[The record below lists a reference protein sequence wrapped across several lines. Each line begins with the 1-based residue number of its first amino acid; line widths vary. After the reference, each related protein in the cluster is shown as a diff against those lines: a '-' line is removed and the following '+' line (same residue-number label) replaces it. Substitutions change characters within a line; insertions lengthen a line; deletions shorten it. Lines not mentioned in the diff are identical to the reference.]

1 MFARRFAAA
10 AFLVAGSTLSA
21 QQPMMGPGGPPPGGA
36 PMGAMAGMG
45 PMAGATF
52 LLAHTGDLQLTDQQ
66 VVKLAGIARR
76 ESARRK
82 SMMAGMDSM
91 RRAGMAMQRDTAGP
105 RRMEPAM
112 MTRMTQVRDQVQADL
127 RDAIAVL
134 TPDQQAKAWTMV
146 ARGGAMRRQGQMRER
161 MQGMRMRQGRPGEM
175 GPQGPPQNGMR
186 GRAGGGGP
194 PVVRGQGRAPVR
206 PPVQ

>member
-36 PMGAMAGMG
+36 PMGATAGMG
-45 PMAGATF
+45 PRGGATF

-91 RRAGMAMQRDTAGP
+91 RRNGMAMRRDTAGP
-105 RRMEPAM
+105 RRMDPAM
-112 MTRMTQVRDQVQADL
+112 MTRMTQVRDQVKTDL

-134 TPDQQAKAWTMV
+134 TPDQQAQAWTMV
-146 ARGGAMRRQGQMRER
+146 ARGGAMRRQGATRER
-161 MQGMRMRQGRPGEM
+161 VQGQRMRQGRPGQA
-175 GPQGPPQNGMR
+175 GPQGRMQPGQPGMAPR
-186 GRAGGGGP
+186 ARAGGPPPGG
-194 PVVRGQGRAPVR
+194 R
-206 PPVQ
+206 PPVE